1 MKLFFGEYKFHV
13 MNMSSGRFIHH
24 TDDEQ
29 EAIAKAKYFAG
40 TSGCNHQVME
50 SRFIATQERNV
61 KVTEFN

>member
-40 TSGCNHQVME
+40 TSGCDHQVME
-50 SRFIATQERNV
+50 SHRFSLDTRDYSDS
-61 KVTEFN
+61 